1 MRILLLILLSLA
13 TASAQPKADPKRVA
27 AKAAADDLV
36 AGQLAKLFARFNEQQ
51 QKVLPEATLKA
62 RIEPGLKQLGSFK
75 KYLSE
80 GRAEAVGALD
90 MFIYPAEFENGAVDI
105 SVAIDTDGKVSS
117 FNVRP
122 MRPIPMVSPVKE
134 EQVVVKTDTFEM
146 PGTLSWP
153 KGDGPFPAVVIV
165 HGSGPADRDLTMGP
179 NTPYRDLAWGLAQQ
193 GVAVLRYDKR
203 TKKYGRQSYGEK
215 ITLKQEVTEDA
226 LNAVALLRGTAKI
239 DPARIVILGHS
250 LGGQLAPQMAKED
263 GKLAGIV
270 ILAGP
275 TRPASTLAAEQT
287 KYIMTLNPGVKALE
301 TQLAEVEK
309 LKNITAESAEKNVLG
324 APGYYWQEVDSAL
337 ALPVAKKLTLPI
349 MVLQGERDYQVTM
362 EDFANWKAGIGG
374 QDKVVLKSYPN
385 LNHLFLEGEGKS
397 KPAEYMRPGHV
408 PDYVTNDISQWVKN
422 LIAQKI

>member
-1 MRILLLILLSLA
+1 MRILLLLLLSLA
-13 TASAQPKADPKRVA
+13 TASSQSKADPKQVA

-51 QKVLPEATLKA
+51 QKMLPEATLKA
-62 RIEPGLKQLGSFK
+62 RIEPGLKQLGTFK
-75 KYLSE
+75 KYLSD
-80 GRAEAVGALD
+80 GRTDAVGALD
-90 MFIYPAEFENGAVDI
+90 MFVYPAEFENGAVDI
-105 SVAIDTDGKVSS
+105 SVAIDADGKVGS

-122 MRPIPMVSPVKE
+122 MRPMPMVSPVKE

-203 TKKYGRQSYGEK
+203 TKKYGRQAYGGK

-226 LNAVALLRGTAKI
+226 LNAVALLRSTAKI

-301 TQLAEVEK
+301 MQLAEVEK
-309 LKNITAESAEKNVLG
+309 LKTITAESAEKNVLG
-324 APGYYWQEVDSAL
+324 APGYYWQELDSAL
-337 ALPVAKKLTLPI
+337 ALPVAKKLTLPM

-362 EDFANWKAGIGG
+362 EDFANWKAGVGG
-374 QDKVVLKSYPN
+374 QDKVVLKSYPK

-408 PDYVTNDISQWVKN
+408 PDYVTNDISLWIKN